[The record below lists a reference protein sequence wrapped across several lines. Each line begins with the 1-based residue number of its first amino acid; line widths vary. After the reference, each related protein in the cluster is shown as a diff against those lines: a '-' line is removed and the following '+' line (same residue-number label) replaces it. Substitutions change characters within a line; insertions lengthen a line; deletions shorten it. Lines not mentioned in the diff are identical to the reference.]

1 MIILKMNRKK
11 TLNILGL
18 SFGGA
23 FMYIFEILVIICSA
37 ILVWVTYNK

>member
-1 MIILKMNRKK
+1 MIILLVNEKR

-18 SFGGA
+18 SVGGA
-23 FMYIFEILVIICSA
+23 FMYVFEILVIICSA